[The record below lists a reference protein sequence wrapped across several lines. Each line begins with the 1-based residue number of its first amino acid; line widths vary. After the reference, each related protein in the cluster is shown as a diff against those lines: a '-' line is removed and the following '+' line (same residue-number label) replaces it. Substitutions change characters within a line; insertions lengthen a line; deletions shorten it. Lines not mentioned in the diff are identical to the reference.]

1 MRIYT
6 SYIAKTKQVIEQGKI
21 PISIVRLPQHWMTM
35 QNMPELSPTKELLN
49 GFKYGNI
56 SEEEFTTKFDNY
68 LSNIS
73 PSNIIGQLEAISML
87 QGGKDIVLVCYE
99 KTGDFCHRHIISDWL
114 TTNTDYNIE
123 ELKHN

>member
-1 MRIYT
+1 
-6 SYIAKTKQVIEQGKI
+6 
-21 PISIVRLPQHWMTM
+21 M

-73 PSNIIGQLEAISML
+73 PSNIVGQLDAISML

>member
-1 MRIYT
+1 
-6 SYIAKTKQVIEQGKI
+6 
-21 PISIVRLPQHWMTM
+21 M

-73 PSNIIGQLEAISML
+73 PSNIVGQLEAISML

-99 KTGDFCHRHIISDWL
+99 KTGDFCHRHIKCLHLED
-114 TTNTDYNIE
+114 
-123 ELKHN
+123 ELKENKIQTDRTKTL